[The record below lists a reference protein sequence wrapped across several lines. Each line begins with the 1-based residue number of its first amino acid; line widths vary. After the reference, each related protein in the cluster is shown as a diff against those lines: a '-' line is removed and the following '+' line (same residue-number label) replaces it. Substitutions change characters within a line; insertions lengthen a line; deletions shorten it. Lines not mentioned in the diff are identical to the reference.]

1 MLHITPS
8 ERQALRLL
16 AQDHPIGEVARAL
29 GVSASVVDIR
39 LGILFARMGVSGRA
53 EAVESASRRGLLVLE
68 HDCSADGSAAPAG
81 RSAKAFGGTLAPQPS
96 TGTALVPA
104 ARR

>member
-16 AQDHPIGEVARAL
+16 AQDNPISEVARAL
-29 GVSASVVDIR
+29 GVSASIVDR
-39 LGILFARMGVSGRA
+39 QLRVLFARMGVSGKA

-68 HDCSADGSAAPAG
+68 HDCSAKASACAG
-81 RSAKAFGGTLAPQPS
+81 PS
-96 TGTALVPA
+96 LG
-104 ARR
+104 